1 MSIKATGQIT
11 LVDLTDGQLSVYLA
25 SNLPKTQIYNSKD
38 ESFSPDWRETNLQI
52 VPNIS
57 LNQRTIN
64 LNDVTITYKKQVGT
78 GTEQNL
84 DGTTEVVNN
93 KILTVNT
100 NVLDYNNAK
109 TVTYFAYINYNNL
122 FSARAD
128 ITFSLLNEGVDG
140 DEGGAGADGYTFI
153 LSNESYIFKGGVGA
167 AQTDQVA
174 TTLTAYKGAIE
185 QNVKIKSV
193 NGVTASTTSYSTGIT
208 GLTFKVSSTASVKH
222 PSITFNSTA
231 QLTQS
236 NGNLAIQF
244 ECDGKTWTKFFS
256 YGVALTGAD
265 AINYWMIVSSAAIN
279 RDDNS
284 GNAVFSPNQFTL
296 EAKNNVGAT
305 GVSNYYA
312 RFIIEGT
319 TNNSTWTTLYTS
331 SQNEISKTYT
341 ITNNI
346 YIAYRCSMYL
356 AGGTTTLLDRQL
368 IPVVFDGMD
377 VKGLSLTSSSYIV
390 SYDNKG
396 DLKDNTNITLTAN
409 QQNFTDAITW
419 TTSPNVTL
427 SGSGLTRT
435 LNPSV
440 FDDIDKV
447 TVTISAGTFTDSVT
461 ITKIVDGANAYSV
474 GVRSINFDAVDKAS
488 TFFINGNLIETLPI
502 SVDTRG
508 YILYTLSIDDLSI
521 LSRSHY
527 DTWLYP
533 DTATDLANEIN
544 AITDPCIIVL
554 VQVDASTVNDAL
566 RSAIASIGGKQT
578 GTWYQER
585 RSHYVV
591 GMPGLTIGQGYE
603 DWGNPSENVTKMI
616 VVPVTI
622 GSGIALNGTNTFTHI
637 KYSDDGGQTF
647 SYPDSIV
654 SKNFNDWIIGH
665 WRVADGAY
673 EENAKRICC
682 PNLVPIEQGI
692 DYYFNT
698 YNSDYKFVIRLY
710 DENKEFLSSIGAKN
724 NGSIM
729 LTNTA
734 SYFGVSLYKSTGES
748 SASSSEY
755 MRLFETGEL
764 IPVICKY
771 SESERGDSAAAYIGV
786 YYDNVDEDSTNPAD
800 YTWTKLTGDESEN
813 VDPEEPKS
821 PISII
826 LSNEAQNV
834 YADENGNV
842 SVDEI
847 AKVQS
852 DVTVYVGTEEGVT
865 GTVGQNKWIKTIWDN
880 AKTTSG
886 MDANDGRRPIIPA
899 NTKFTADKIL
909 LLDALE
915 KIKEV
920 EKDDYTY
927 YGQDGMSIYEE
938 QIPWYIGKMS
948 TYIYC
953 SRDYNVDCPMYH
965 DDTTTLKVNGKI
977 IYYKGHYVHEDTVPI
992 SFSKGFNKLE
1002 FYWTQVTT
1010 PNGVGFRTVDQ
1021 LHDWEV
1027 VQKMNAYGYKYYTLS
1042 IKSQT
1047 PNIGATIN
1055 NTGTGFSA
1063 TSIPSDVDSGNVV
1076 LLVTMFDGTE
1086 IEKTFSWTKAK
1097 KGQTGNA
1104 GADGLTV
1111 LLTDENHSFAADTDH
1126 ATAAET
1132 STNVIAYKGST
1143 QIATK
1148 ITKIGNVSVST
1159 SYKNTN
1165 ITGLQ
1170 AKVVNNN
1177 TTNTSISFKASTSL
1191 VTASGMIPI
1200 EMTVDERT
1208 FVRYYSFSLALKG
1221 QKGDTGDTG
1230 SAGKGISSTEIT
1242 YKASDSGVTPPSGND
1257 WSESVVEVA
1266 EGQFLWTKT
1275 YTTYTDGTHT
1285 TAYSVGRMGE
1295 DGTDGDDGVGITLTT
1310 IRYIESDQNQTP
1322 PDASANWQQSIP
1334 DVTPGNYLWTKT
1346 VFAYSDNSTKTIY
1359 SIARQG
1365 LNGTNGTD
1373 GIPGTSS
1380 YVHIKYSAVASPTDA
1395 QISEEPNTYI
1405 GICVDENQAD
1415 PTTANSYTWSKLE
1428 GTDGNDGAP
1437 GRPGTDGTPAYVH
1450 FAYSTSADGQEN
1462 FSTTSFSGALY
1473 IGVRADS
1480 TQQDSQVYSD
1490 YAWSLIKGEKGDT
1503 GTAAKL
1509 VDINA
1514 TSQVFK
1520 CPTDSTTYSPT
1531 TIVLTPTFQGG
1542 ISYSKWQYSTNGGS
1556 SWTNASSG
1564 SHGLTISSGKL
1575 TIQNSSDLY
1584 NSTTAV
1590 IFKCISNDSSYTDT
1604 ITILKVKDGNTGS
1617 AGRGVS
1623 STTVT
1628 YQVSNSGTTVPT
1640 GTWESSVQQTTAAN
1654 PYLWTKTEI
1663 TYTSGNPSVSYSVSK
1678 MGTDGN
1684 TGPQGTS
1691 VTITSKEVKYQS
1703 GASGTTAPT
1712 GTWIST
1718 IPSVSQGGYLW
1729 TRTIVNYSTGD
1740 STTSYSVSYQG
1751 NDGSDG
1757 KGISTTSVTYQIG
1770 SNASVAPTGN
1780 WSSTVQTPTDEKPY
1794 LWTKTLITYTDSTET
1809 TSYSVSKKGAD
1820 GQTGPQGP
1828 QGESVTIT
1836 TKEISYVANSDGSTP
1851 PSSGWDTNFP
1861 TVNTGQYLWTRTYI
1875 LYSTGEESTSYSVG
1889 YEGINGTS
1897 PYNVILSNESQTIA
1911 ANASGKAVATTL
1923 TTNVIAY
1930 EGTTQIKTNVGTISG
1945 LPTGITA
1952 QINNNNETNTSITF
1966 TVTTSLQTQ
1975 TGQITIPV
1983 TVATGVTI
1991 NKHFSY
1997 SLSKTGTAAK
2007 LVDVTASALAFKC
2020 ATNSSTY
2027 NPASIVLTPLFQGD
2041 ISYKRWEISTDGG
2054 STYTTAPGDH
2064 TGITIASSN
2073 PRTLTVTN
2081 SSSVFD
2087 NTSSVSFRCVSSS
2100 TSYTDTVT
2108 ILKVKDGDKGEKGDK
2123 GDTGDEGN
2131 GISSTEIAYAISN
2144 SGASAPTN
2152 ASDWGNFQE
2161 PTTAKP
2167 YLWTRTIT
2175 HYTQSSDKTVYTVSK
2190 KGADGNPG
2198 RSILAVQ
2205 EFYKKTAT
2213 SSVPAIDNTW
2223 VTPPTAIPVVDATNK
2238 YLWNYEKI
2246 TYSSGTLEE
2255 NKGPR
2260 MIGMYSKDGNTGKG
2274 ISSIVNKYLATNLD
2288 SGVTK
2293 NTTGWSTDPSTQTM
2307 DATKQFLWNYEI
2319 ITYTDS
2325 TTSETDPC
2333 IIGKFGVDGTSV
2345 TITSQS
2351 VAYYNIGKTDNNTPP
2366 AENNSGWK
2374 STMAAVNP
2382 TKGDFI
2388 WTRTIV
2394 NYSDSTKT
2402 VSYSKSYQG
2411 SDGTSPYN
2419 IILSNEAQTVAATA
2433 AGYVAQE
2440 TNVTTNIIAYQG
2452 ATQVAT
2458 TVGTITTGVTGLE
2471 AQISSNGSTSTSI
2484 TFTFRTT
2491 MNTQTG
2497 QVAIPITVGSTT
2509 ITKYFSY
2516 SLSPVGATG
2525 TSAMEGYPEIAP
2537 VVRWSFDKVLVNE
2550 NNKNYFPE
2558 NNYTA
2563 NFIEQKGTIGSENGK
2578 AIFNGSQVVRALNTL
2593 DLNDDFSI
2601 SFWLNLSQTGTETI
2615 LQNRKATGSGFSIFI
2630 TNNKIRLDIGKQQH
2644 TFNFALST
2652 NQLYHIVLKTDF
2664 TANTVSL
2671 YVDGIFKQTIN
2682 STFTTDTFT
2691 NYLWIGQSSV
2701 SGISWSGNSLYA
2713 SLDDL
2718 RIYDYLLTQDNI
2730 NYLYRT
2736 KGQEATNGF
2745 MGEKGNKGD
2754 KGDTGDT
2761 GPKGD
2766 DALLVD
2772 IVPSA
2777 QLFKSTDGGT
2787 TFAPSEITLTPRL
2800 QNVSFSNWQYSVNGG
2815 ASWETITNTTSS
2827 QTNCY
2832 YDNNNV
2838 LHIPVGYTQY
2848 TDSITAIT
2856 FKCNASGAASI
2867 FDTMTI
2873 AKLYDVTELDIG
2885 GRNLFKYTA
2894 YKRITTGTVPTA
2906 SANGAVSMDTSIIDF
2921 SSISTTN
2928 YVRNGNNTLVVLEK
2942 AATSTSLEG
2951 HCAYQACWNDF
2962 IVGKNLFFSCYIY
2975 NQYNNTDIIFSVQ
2988 AKGGEVK
2995 TVTLPGG
3002 EWTKV
3007 EIDLGPAQQT
3017 TPLVY
3022 YRFNTSATL
3031 YINSMKL
3038 EYGNMAT
3045 EWTPAPEDVDNKID
3059 EETDPEKVVAEI
3071 NATGNTVQISGAH
3084 INFNGVAMFNSLS
3097 ASNDATPHTI
3107 INGGE
3112 IIASILQSTNY
3123 TLNNIATNASTLSVG
3138 TDLSDVTLSFR
3149 EIITYADAPFDGWSD
3164 GNYIIFET
3172 DNYYMKYMQSSDN
3185 NSFSQNLSI
3194 YTSDNVLLSI
3204 IYSYSTGEEPIEK
3217 ETYIMPSDSG
3227 EVIYINNIHNIC
3239 DSIGV
3244 ARKINIGDDLSE
3256 ATINLDYTWE
3266 SIDTFEYLFPRNS
3279 NGSFVI
3285 FKTSGGYTLQY
3296 EKGVNPATAEIN
3308 PNMRWD
3314 EISLYD
3320 KNHTLVVQL
3329 YGADSKWGKL
3339 PYPTI
3344 STYVLPTDCGRVV
3357 YSDPTFDSDDRISA
3371 VMIHH
3376 VATAG
3381 MKIDLNNGTIDSKN
3395 FVVNSK
3401 GDILIAGQLRS
3412 MQDNLL
3418 FGSETFDIFDDY
3430 GGLLM
3435 EINSYGMAFYGGSE
3449 NGYIGSIG
3457 EMTQMMNVA
3466 IPLTPEQIEEDWP
3479 QEYQL
3484 EECPGLCIAAKPQT
3498 KDGLTPN
3505 YFVALGLANSNN
3517 EISPLVQVSGYP
3529 YLDVA
3534 TELHWTV
3541 DLGPVSYFEDTNYC
3555 SGMRITSGEVP
3566 TFFFGVE
3573 GEFCMYG
3580 DPELT
3585 DWYISY
3591 GGTINFI
3598 NTPVIKF
3605 SRNLPDY
3612 SQGIYWDVAT
3622 NDYAR
3627 IIAGGSHN
3635 AGFLEIATADD
3646 AGTSGAA
3653 EPIYVRQY
3661 QGTFTTAVR
3670 SATLLG
3676 SSGNTHFPG
3685 EVYGGGDRLV
3695 QGPNVWRLTMAGSTY
3710 LEVRTI
3716 GNYNGHG
3723 AWGIDV
3729 WASDVRL
3736 KKDIKDTEVNALD
3749 VIKQIRHIDFK
3760 YKYDDSHIKIGYLA
3774 DQLQEIDEQMIFE
3787 VGEEKLKQPQESY
3800 IVPLLSKGIQ
3810 EQQEQIDNLQQIIE
3824 DLQQEI
3830 TLLKGNN

>member
-78 GTEQNL
+78 GAEQNL
-84 DGTTEVVNN
+84 DGITEVVNN

-140 DEGGAGADGYTFI
+140 DEGSAGADGYTFI

-167 AQTDQVA
+167 AQTDQVV

-222 PSITFNSTA
+222 PSITFDSTA

-284 GNAVFSPNQFTL
+284 GSAVFSPNQFTL

-341 ITNNI
+341 ITNNT

-409 QQNFTDAITW
+409 QQNFTDTITW

-440 FDDIDKV
+440 FNNIDKI

-488 TFFINGNLIETLPI
+488 AFFINGNLIETLPI

-508 YILYTLSIDDLSI
+508 YILYTLNIDDLSI

-533 DTATDLANEIN
+533 DTATDLANAIN

-554 VQVDASTVNDAL
+554 VQVDASTVNNAL

-578 GTWYQER
+578 GTWHQER

-603 DWGNPSENVTKMI
+603 DWGSPSENVTKMT

-622 GSGIALNGTNTFTHI
+622 GSGIVLNGTNTFTHI

-654 SKNFNDWIIGH
+654 SKDFNDWIIGH
-665 WRVADGAY
+665 WRAADGVY
-673 EENAKRICC
+673 EENAYRICC

-698 YNSDYKFVIRLY
+698 YNSNYKFVIRLY

-734 SYFGVSLYKSTGES
+734 SYFGVSIYNSTQES

-771 SESERGDSAAAYIGV
+771 TESGRGDSAAAYIGV
-786 YYDNVDEDSTNPAD
+786 YYDNVDEDSTNPMD
-800 YTWTKLTGDESEN
+800 YTWTKLTGDENEN

-821 PISII
+821 SVSII
-826 LSNEAQNV
+826 LSNEAQSV

-842 SVDEI
+842 SADEI

-852 DVTVYVGTEEGVT
+852 DVAVYVGTEEGIT

-909 LLDALE
+909 LLNALE

-920 EKDDYTY
+920 EKNDYTY

-938 QIPWYIGKMS
+938 QMPWYVGKMS

-965 DDTTTLKVNGKI
+965 DDTTTLKINGKI

-992 SFSKGFNKLE
+992 SFSKGLNKLE

-1010 PNGVGFRTVDQ
+1010 PNGVGFRTQSQ
-1021 LHDWEV
+1021 LHNWEV
-1027 VQKMNAYGYKYYTLS
+1027 VQRMNAYGYKYYTLS

-1055 NTGTGFSA
+1055 NTGTGFTA
-1063 TSIPSDVDSGNVV
+1063 TSIPNNVDSGTVV
-1076 LLVTMFDGTE
+1076 LTVTMFDGTE
-1086 IEKTFSWTKAK
+1086 IDKTFTWTKAK

-1132 STNVIAYKGST
+1132 STNIIAYKGNT
-1143 QIATK
+1143 QIATQ
-1148 ITKIGNVSVST
+1148 ITKIGNVSAST
-1159 SYKNTN
+1159 SYNNTN

-1170 AKVVNNN
+1170 AKVTNNN
-1177 TTNTSISFKASTSL
+1177 TTSTSINFKASTSL

-1200 EMTVDERT
+1200 EMTVDGRT
-1208 FVRYYSFSLALKG
+1208 FIRYYSFSLALKG
-1221 QKGDTGDTG
+1221 QKGETGATG

-1242 YKASDSGVTPPSGND
+1242 YKASSSGVTPPSGND
-1257 WSESVVEVA
+1257 WLESVVEVA

-1295 DGTDGDDGVGITLTT
+1295 NGTDGDDGIGITLTT

-1334 DVTPGNYLWTKT
+1334 NVTPGNYLWTKT
-1346 VFAYSDNSTKTIY
+1346 VFAYSDNTTKTIY

-1365 LNGTNGTD
+1365 LNGTNGTN
-1373 GIPGTSS
+1373 GINGTSS
-1380 YVHIKYSAVASPTDA
+1380 YIHIKYSAVANPTDA
-1395 QISEEPNTYI
+1395 QIGEEPNTYI
-1405 GICVDENQAD
+1405 GICVDNNQTD
-1415 PTTANSYTWSKLE
+1415 PTTASSYEWSKLE

-1437 GRPGTDGTPAYVH
+1437 GRNGIDGTSAYVH

-1473 IGVRADS
+1473 IGVRTDS

-1503 GTAAKL
+1503 GAAAKL

-1542 ISYSKWQYSTNGGS
+1542 ISYNKWQYSTNGGS
-1556 SWTNASSG
+1556 SWTDVSSG

-1584 NSTTAV
+1584 NSTTSV
-1590 IFKCISNDSSYTDT
+1590 IFKCISNDNNYTDT
-1604 ITILKVKDGNTGS
+1604 ITILKIKDGNTGS

-1628 YQVSNSGTTVPT
+1628 YQVSNSGTTVPS
-1640 GTWESSVQQTTAAN
+1640 GTWESSVQQTTTTN

-1663 TYTSGNPSVSYSVSK
+1663 TYTSGNPSTSYSVSK
-1678 MGTDGN
+1678 MGIDGN

-1703 GASGTTAPT
+1703 GMSGTTAPT
-1712 GTWIST
+1712 GTWTST
-1718 IPSVSQGGYLW
+1718 IPSVSQGDYLW
-1729 TRTIVNYSTGD
+1729 TRTVVNYSTGD

-1751 NDGSDG
+1751 NDGNDG

-1770 SNASVAPTGN
+1770 NSASTAPGGT
-1780 WSSTVQTPTDEKPY
+1780 WSSTVKTPTDEKPY

-1809 TSYSVSKKGAD
+1809 TSYSVSKKGID

-1828 QGESVTIT
+1828 QGTSVTIT

-1851 PSSGWDTNFP
+1851 PSSGWSTNFP
-1861 TVNTGQYLWTRTYI
+1861 TVNIGQYLWTKTYI

-1889 YEGINGTS
+1889 YKGTNGTS

-1911 ANASGKAVATTL
+1911 ANESGNAVATTL

-1930 EGTTQIKTNVGTISG
+1930 EGITQIATNIGTISG
-1945 LPTGITA
+1945 LPSGITA
-1952 QINNNNETNTSITF
+1952 QINNNNTTNTSITF

-2007 LVDVTASALAFKC
+2007 LVNVTANDLVFKC
-2020 ATNSSTY
+2020 PANSSTY
-2027 NPASIVLTPLFQGD
+2027 TPNSIVLTPQFQGG
-2041 ISYKRWEISTDGG
+2041 ISYNKWEVSIDGG
-2054 STYTTAPGDH
+2054 STYTTAPGDY

-2081 SSSVFD
+2081 SSSVF
-2087 NTSSVSFRCVSSS
+2087 NTTSSVSFRCVSNNSD
-2100 TSYTDTVT
+2100 YTDTITV
-2108 ILKVKDGDKGEKGDK
+2108 LKIKDGDKGDK
-2123 GDTGDEGN
+2123 GDTGDAGN
-2131 GISSTEIAYAISN
+2131 GISSTEIAYAISS
-2144 SGASAPTN
+2144 SGASAPTDT
-2152 ASDWGNFQE
+2152 SDWGNFQE

-2190 KGADGNPG
+2190 KGADGTPG

-2205 EFYKKTAT
+2205 EFYKKTSTA
-2213 SSVPAIDNTW
+2213 SVPTIDNTW
-2223 VTPPTAIPVVDATNK
+2223 ITPPTAIPVVDETNK

-2274 ISSIVNKYLATNLD
+2274 ISSITNKYLATNLN

-2293 NTTGWSTDPSTQTM
+2293 NTTGWSTDPSTQIM
-2307 DATKQFLWNYEI
+2307 DSTKQFLWNYEI

-2333 IIGKFGVDGTSV
+2333 IIGKFGVNGTSV

-2366 AENNSGWK
+2366 AEDNSGWK
-2374 STMAAVNP
+2374 SSMAAINP

-2388 WTRTIV
+2388 WIRTIV

-2402 VSYSKSYQG
+2402 VSYSKSYEG

-2419 IILSNEAQTVAATA
+2419 IILSNEAQTVAAA
-2433 AGYVAQE
+2433 ASGYVAQE

-2471 AQISSNGSTSTSI
+2471 AQINNNGGTSTSI
-2484 TFTFRTT
+2484 TFKFKTT

-2516 SLSPVGATG
+2516 SLSRVGAT
-2525 TSAMEGYPEIAP
+2525 
-2537 VVRWSFDKVLVNE
+2537 
-2550 NNKNYFPE
+2550 
-2558 NNYTA
+2558 
-2563 NFIEQKGTIGSENGK
+2563 
-2578 AIFNGSQVVRALNTL
+2578 
-2593 DLNDDFSI
+2593 
-2601 SFWLNLSQTGTETI
+2601 
-2615 LQNRKATGSGFSIFI
+2615 
-2630 TNNKIRLDIGKQQH
+2630 
-2644 TFNFALST
+2644 
-2652 NQLYHIVLKTDF
+2652 
-2664 TANTVSL
+2664 
-2671 YVDGIFKQTIN
+2671 
-2682 STFTTDTFT
+2682 
-2691 NYLWIGQSSV
+2691 
-2701 SGISWSGNSLYA
+2701 
-2713 SLDDL
+2713 
-2718 RIYDYLLTQDNI
+2718 
-2730 NYLYRT
+2730 
-2736 KGQEATNGF
+2736 
-2745 MGEKGNKGD
+2745 GD
-2754 KGDTGDT
+2754 KGDTGNT

-2787 TFAPSEITLTPRL
+2787 TFSPSEITLTPRL
-2800 QNVSFSNWQYSVNGG
+2800 QNVSFSNWQYSIDGG
-2815 ASWETITNTTSS
+2815 TNWTTITNTTSS
-2827 QTNCY
+2827 QTDCY
-2832 YDNNNV
+2832 YGNDNV

-2848 TDSITAIT
+2848 TNNITAIT

-2867 FDTMTI
+2867 SDTMTI

-2894 YKRITTGTVPTA
+2894 YKRITSSSVPTA
-2906 SANGAVSMDTSIIDF
+2906 NANGASTSNPSYVSF
-2921 SSISTTN
+2921 SSINTST
-2928 YVRNGNNTLVVLEK
+2928 YKKNGNNSLTVQVSQLDNNITTGYAMQSLWNNLITDRNVL
-2942 AATSTSLEG
+2942 
-2951 HCAYQACWNDF
+2951 
-2962 IVGKNLFFSCYIY
+2962 FSCYIY
-2975 NQYNNTDIIFSVQ
+2975 STQVATFRCKISSGEIKTYPLAANT
-2988 AKGGEVK
+2988 
-2995 TVTLPGG
+2995 
-3002 EWTKV
+3002 WTKV
-3007 EIDLGPAQQT
+3007 EIDYGT
-3017 TPLVY
+3017 TAAVSVFRY
-3022 YRFNTSATL
+3022 TFNTTGTY

-3038 EYGNMAT
+3038 EYGNRPT
-3045 EWTPAPEDVDNKID
+3045 DWTPAPEDVDNKID

-3097 ASNDATPHTI
+3097 ASNDTTPHTI

-3112 IIASILQSTNY
+3112 IVASTLQSTNY
-3123 TLNNIATNASTLSVG
+3123 TLNNIATDASALSVG

-3172 DNYYMKYMQSSDN
+3172 DNYYMKYTQSSDN

-3194 YTSDNVLLSI
+3194 YTSQNVLLTT
-3204 IYSYSTGEEPIEK
+3204 IYSVSTGEQSIEK
-3217 ETYIMPSDSG
+3217 EIYTMPSDSG
-3227 EVIYINNIHNIC
+3227 EVTYINNIHNIC

-3256 ATINLDYTWE
+3256 ATINLDYTWA
-3266 SIDTFEYLFPRNS
+3266 SVDTFEYLFPRSS

-3296 EKGVNPATAEIN
+3296 ERGVNPATAEIN
-3308 PNMRWD
+3308 PNMSWD

-3320 KNHTLVVQL
+3320 KNHTLITQL
-3329 YGADSKWGKL
+3329 YGADSKWGKS

-3344 STYVLPTDCGRVV
+3344 STYILPIDCGRVV
-3357 YSDPTFDSDDRISA
+3357 YSDPAFDSNDRVSA
-3371 VMIHH
+3371 EMIYY

-3435 EINSYGMAFYGGSE
+3435 ELNSYGMAFYGGSE
-3449 NGYIGSIG
+3449 NNYIGSIG
-3457 EMTQMMNVA
+3457 EMTQMMNIA

-3505 YFVALGLANSNN
+3505 YFVALGLANSDN
-3517 EISPLVQVSGYP
+3517 EISPLIQVSGYP
-3529 YLDVA
+3529 YLDQA
-3534 TELHWTV
+3534 TELYWTI
-3541 DLGPVSYFEDTNYC
+3541 DLGPTGYETDTNYC
-3555 SGMRITSGEVP
+3555 EGLRIRSGEV
-3566 TFFFGVE
+3566 
-3573 GEFCMYG
+3573 CSYG
-3580 DPELT
+3580 LNRDRLMLEEDPELT
-3585 DWYISY
+3585 EWNLSLSCRSLRM
-3591 GGTINFI
+3591 GGWGNTTIGVYPTLLYQN
-3598 NTPVIKF
+3598 
-3605 SRNLPDY
+3605 
-3612 SQGIYWDVAT
+3612 
-3622 NDYAR
+3622 
-3627 IIAGGSHN
+3627 
-3635 AGFLEIATADD
+3635 
-3646 AGTSGAA
+3646 TSGAMGTITLNQSA
-3653 EPIYVRQY
+3653 ANFDFIEIYVLSTSDS
-3661 QGTFTTAVR
+3661 GTGYAQNCTRVWSPNGKTAWLTT
-3670 SATLLG
+3670 G
-3676 SSGNTHFPG
+3676 YCSSGAYNLKLCSALISGNQITRP
-3685 EVYGGGDRLV
+3685 YGHWEFNANE
-3695 QGPNVWRLTMAGSTY
+3695 QSTTNY
-3710 LEVRTI
+3710 I
-3716 GNYNGHG
+3716 G
-3723 AWGIDV
+3723 ITRV
-3729 WASDVRL
+3729 
-3736 KKDIKDTEVNALD
+3736 
-3749 VIKQIRHIDFK
+3749 
-3760 YKYDDSHIKIGYLA
+3760 IGY
-3774 DQLQEIDEQMIFE
+3774 
-3787 VGEEKLKQPQESY
+3787 K
-3800 IVPLLSKGIQ
+3800 
-3810 EQQEQIDNLQQIIE
+3810 
-3824 DLQQEI
+3824 
-3830 TLLKGNN
+3830 